1 MGKKES
7 DLLARK
13 KIWIPYLDQWY
24 YWCMHVQMPIIKL
37 QQDSWLV
44 YGTKRILLVFAAL
57 ENNAFCVDRYDFFT
71 FDQNIIM

>member
-13 KIWIPYLDQWY
+13 KIYEFHIL
-24 YWCMHVQMPIIKL
+24 IILMYACTDANML

-44 YGTKRILLVFAAL
+44 YGTKQIPQVFAAL
-57 ENNAFCVDRYDFFT
+57 ENNAFCVDRCDFFT
-71 FDQNIIM
+71 VDQNNYM